1 MNNKIVSTLL
11 LFAAYLITAYSPA
24 AFAGGQFNAKCTYSH
39 SLPDDSI
46 VHYGQPGQ
54 AMMHDFFGNTKTDA
68 YSDHSTLLT
77 NKVTTCDSTSD
88 ISAYWV
94 PQLKRASGIVQPD
107 FAKTY
112 YKNDQPVVSLSPI
125 PAGLQ
130 MLAGD
135 HMSNSPKP
143 QINYLCRGGGY
154 TTIAPTNCPVV
165 TDASGIYSQLD
176 ISVHFPDCWDGV
188 HLKPD
193 LANQIINM
201 AYRQSDGT
209 CPASYP
215 IKIPELQVNV
225 QYSLGQNPDLSTA
238 QLSMDPMLTN
248 GTWMPMWG
256 SLFTAHADFI
266 NGWKIDSMQYA
277 IDKCSNANVACDNQI
292 PTFYAPAIADA
303 WMNSTGVTTTT
314 GPTLQAGPGDI
325 IFLKFSTPSNTSD
338 YPWSKA
344 FLQTQGQNVTD
355 TSAIML
361 NLYAAASGWNESSP
375 LPQAVDCSTQSVG
388 GIYLDNAN
396 IRRLN
401 DVTNYVKSAIASGA
415 QTIGICVRNATGRT
429 VAFSSKDGVFAP
441 ALFMK

>member
-1 MNNKIVSTLL
+1 MNKIISALL
-11 LFAAYLITAYSPA
+11 LCTVCMISAYSPA
-24 AFAGGQFNAKCTYSH
+24 AFASGQFNAKCTYSH
-39 SLPDDSI
+39 TLPDDSI

-54 AMMHDFFGNTKTDA
+54 AMVHDFVGNTKTDA
-68 YSDHSTLLT
+68 YSDYNTLLT

-112 YKNDQPVVSLSPI
+112 YRNDKPVVPLAPI
-125 PAGLQ
+125 PAGLE

-135 HMSNSPKP
+135 HNSNSPKP
-143 QINYLCRGGGY
+143 QINYLCRGQNY

-165 TDASGIYSQLD
+165 TDSSGTYSQLD

-193 LANQIINM
+193 FANQIVNM

-209 CPASYP
+209 CPAAYP
-215 IKIPELQVNV
+215 VKIPELQVNV
-225 QYSLGQNPDLSTA
+225 QYSLGQDPDLSTA
-238 QLSMDPMLTN
+238 QLSMDPMLMN
-248 GTWMPMWG
+248 GVWTPMWG
-256 SLFTAHADFI
+256 SLYTAHADFI
-266 NGWKIDSMQYA
+266 NGWKPDSMQYA
-277 IDKCSNANVACDNQI
+277 VDKCSNANVDCDNQI
-292 PTFYAPAIADA
+292 PTYYSQDSGDA
-303 WMNSTGVTTTT
+303 WMNSTGVTTAT
-314 GPTLQAGPGDI
+314 GPTLQVGPGDI
-325 IFLKFSTPSNTSD
+325 IFLEFPTPSISD

-344 FLQTQGQNVTD
+344 YLQTQGQNTTD

-361 NLYAAASGWNESSP
+361 NLYAANSGWNENAP
-375 LPQAVDCSTQSVG
+375 LPQAVDCSTRSVG

-415 QTIGICVRNATGRT
+415 QSIGICVRNTTGRT
-429 VAFSSKDGVFAP
+429 VVFSSREGVFTP
-441 ALFMK
+441 ALFLK